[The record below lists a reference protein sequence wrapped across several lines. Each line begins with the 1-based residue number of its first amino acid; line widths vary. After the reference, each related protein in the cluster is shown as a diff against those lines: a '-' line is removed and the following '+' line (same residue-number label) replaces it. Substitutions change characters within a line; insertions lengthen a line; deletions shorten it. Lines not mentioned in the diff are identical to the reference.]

1 MHKNLK
7 HFHVRSLSREQVGLR
22 LFDVM
27 SVVRV
32 RDDGVSVF
40 LFMGGFP
47 FYCLFQCPLVWCVTA
62 RKRAGMYDND

>member
-7 HFHVRSLSREQVGLR
+7 HFHVRSLSREQVGLC

-47 FYCLFQCPLVWCVTA
+47 FIVPVSV
-62 RKRAGMYDND
+62 GMVCDCKEACRYVR